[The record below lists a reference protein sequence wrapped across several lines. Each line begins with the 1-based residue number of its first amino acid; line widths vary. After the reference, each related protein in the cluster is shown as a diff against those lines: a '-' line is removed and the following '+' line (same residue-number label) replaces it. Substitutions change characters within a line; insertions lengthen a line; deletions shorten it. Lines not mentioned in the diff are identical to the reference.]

1 MNEVL
6 IILAAY
12 GGLILFAIGF
22 AEQSGLPFPGAPFL
36 VGAGA
41 LAASGTF
48 SVLSAVGW
56 SSFGCMAADILWF
69 YLGERGKLRILRVFP
84 HLVSVQSRLYH
95 ATLSGSI
102 LHGVRM
108 LVAAKFL
115 PLGNMIPMHAGAME
129 VGMVRFLL
137 VDGLSALFYS
147 ALYVGLGFAFHDQ
160 LEQVLLTLQ
169 KLGGISLILVLGAA
183 GLFLIVRSSRSRGSP
198 MGPVQP
204 TGESQVTGE
213 NSNSQQT

>member
-1 MNEVL
+1 MFV
-6 IILAAY
+6 AAY
-12 GGLILFAIGF
+12 GGLILFAIAF

-41 LAASGTF
+41 LAARGQF

-56 SSFGCMAADILWF
+56 TSFGCVAADLIWF

-84 HLVSVQSRLYH
+84 HLFSVQSRLYR

-115 PLGNMIPMHAGAME
+115 PLGNMIPLHAGAME

-137 VDGLSALFYS
+137 VDGLSAVFYS

-183 GLFLIVRSSRSRGSP
+183 GLFLIIRSSRASGSRLGTPQPAGGSP
-198 MGPVQP
+198 L
-204 TGESQVTGE
+204 TGESPK
-213 NSNSQQT
+213 SQ